1 MKVKLRLTCVYSAF
15 RAYVL
20 KHVVFNR
27 YFMKGYQQ
35 ISPKGTTRIETKT
48 GHQAQFDWK
57 EGINFKTN
65 DNQIVSL
72 NIGVLLLSY
81 SRFVIMKVTMNKSSD
96 VLFNLFTQAFE
107 LM

>member
-1 MKVKLRLTCVYSAF
+1 MSILHLEL
-15 RAYVL
+15 YVL

-35 ISPKGTTRIETKT
+35 MSPKGTTRIETKT